1 MSEYTKVFL
10 LMGSPKGEKSVSN
23 NIVSYILEKFHEN
36 GVKAEKIVI
45 VKQVRTD
52 DALNKLV
59 SKAIDSDILILVSP
73 LYVDSIPS
81 ITIKVL
87 EEFYKLTKNSLRKK
101 QKFMAI
107 FNCGFPEP
115 HHNDLAMDMCKK
127 FASDSGLEWA
137 GGVTIGMGPSL
148 DGRSLEKFRMARNL
162 CNGLDIAVEALMKGE
177 SVPREA
183 MLIASKPLMP
193 LSIVKFVMCNFGRFL
208 WGNQM
213 DKSVK
218 KKMYDRPYE
227 S

>member
-1 MSEYTKVFL
+1 
-10 LMGSPKGEKSVSN
+10 
-23 NIVSYILEKFHEN
+23 
-36 GVKAEKIVI
+36 
-45 VKQVRTD
+45 
-52 DALNKLV
+52 
-59 SKAIDSDILILVSP
+59 
-73 LYVDSIPS
+73 
-81 ITIKVL
+81 
-87 EEFYKLTKNSLRKK
+87 
-101 QKFMAI
+101 MAI

-127 FASDSGLEWA
+127 FAYDSGLEWV

-148 DGRSLEKFRMARNL
+148 DGRSLEKVRMARNL
-162 CNGLDIAVEALMKGE
+162 CNGLDMAVEALMNNE

-208 WGNQM
+208 WCNQM
-213 DKSVK
+213 DKTVR

>member
-1 MSEYTKVFL
+1 MSQTRKVLL

-23 NIVSYILEKFHEN
+23 NIASYILNKFNEN
-36 GVKAEKIVI
+36 GVIAEKIIIVEHIKTDEALHELVLKVI
-45 VKQVRTD
+45 
-52 DALNKLV
+52 N
-59 SKAIDSDILILVSP
+59 SDILILISP

-81 ITIKVL
+81 ITIKVM
-87 EEFYKLTKNSLRKK
+87 EEFYKLKNSSFNKK
-101 QKFMAI
+101 QSFMAI

-115 HHNDLAMDMCKK
+115 HHNDLALDMCKK
-127 FASDSGLEWA
+127 FASDTELEWM

-148 DGRSLEKFRMARNL
+148 EGQSLDRFRMAKNL
-162 CNGLDIAVEALMKGE
+162 CAGLDMALTALCKGE

-193 LSIVKFVMCNFGRFL
+193 LPIVKFLMCNFGRIM

-213 DKSVK
+213 DKSAK
-218 KKMYDRPYE
+218 GKMFDRPYE